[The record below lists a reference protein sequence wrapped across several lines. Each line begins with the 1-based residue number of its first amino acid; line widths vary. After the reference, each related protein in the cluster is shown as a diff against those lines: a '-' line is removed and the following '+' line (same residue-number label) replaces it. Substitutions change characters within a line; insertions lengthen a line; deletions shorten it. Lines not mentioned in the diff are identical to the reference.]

1 MAKKMK
7 QMPPKEMPNKP
18 IPHNDVDHKTVIL
31 DKQKVKERNEATQDY
46 TKQLNATGGRGFGRM
61 YVGNNANDSKGV
73 VKRVWGYLGRY
84 KIGLVVVALALFIT
98 SLLSIFVPALFALT
112 IDELIAFNF
121 TQART
126 YALYIILIAAAFA
139 LISFISRIV
148 MVDLSQKTVAKIRQ
162 DAFDKLQNLPVQ
174 YYDQNQPGDISSRIT
189 NDIELISNSLNQVV
203 TQLITS
209 FITLIGSAIMMFV
222 VNWLLAIIVLLFVP
236 IMMYITMQVGK
247 RTRKGFINQQK
258 HIGGLNSIVEE
269 SISGLRILKL
279 YGQEPKTIEEFKYK
293 NKQVREAGF
302 KANVAAGVIMPIIG
316 FLNNLIYVILVLVG
330 AVLYVFTNFALTIGD
345 IAGITT
351 YARNFIR
358 PIQNLAQ
365 LFNTLQQ
372 GLAGAERVFSLIDEE
387 TEYETDGTE
396 TVPNLKG
403 NVEFNKVTFGYE
415 VEKTVLKNISFKAEE
430 GKTIAIV
437 GPTGSGKTTIINLLN
452 RFYDIQDGDI
462 LIDGRSIYDYKKDPL
477 RKKIGVVL
485 QDTNLFA
492 GTVYE
497 NILYG
502 NLDAS
507 KEEVEKAA
515 TLANAHDFIVRLPK
529 GYDSEVQEKGQN
541 FSQGERQLISIA
553 RTILSNPDILIL
565 DEATSNVDTRTEYRI
580 QKSMNTLMKGRTSF
594 VIAHRLQTI
603 RNAHKILVIKDGEL
617 IENGS
622 HKELLSDKGFYYD
635 LYKAQF
641 KNID

>member
-1 MAKKMK
+1 MAKKNN
-7 QMPPKEMPNKP
+7 MPPMNQEKKV
-18 IPHNDVDHKTVIL
+18 IPHNDIDHKTIIL
-31 DKQKVKERNEATQDY
+31 DKQKVKERNEATTDY
-46 TKQLNATGGRGFGRM
+46 TKQLNATGGRGFGNM
-61 YVGNNANDSKGV
+61 YVGNQASNRKEI
-73 VKRVWGYLGRY
+73 VKRIWGYLGRY
-84 KIGLVVVALALFIT
+84 KVGLVIVAIALFLT
-98 SLLSIFVPALFALT
+98 SLLSIMVPFLFGLT
-112 IDELIAFNF
+112 VDELANFNYE
-121 TQART
+121 TART
-126 YALYIILIAAAFA
+126 YAIYIFLIAFLYA
-139 LISFISRIV
+139 LISYVSKYV

-162 DAFDKLQNLPVQ
+162 DAFDKLQDLPVK

-189 NDIELISNSLNQVV
+189 NDLELISNSLNQVI

-209 FITLIGSAIMMFV
+209 VITLLGSAVMMFV
-222 VNWLLAIIVLLFVP
+222 VNWVLAIIVLLFVP
-236 IMMYITMQVGK
+236 IM
-247 RTRKGFINQQK
+247 GFITAKIGGKTRSGFIAQQK
-258 HIGGLNSIVEE
+258 HLGGLNSIVEE
-269 SISGLRILKL
+269 SISGLRVLKL
-279 YGQEPKTIEEFKYK
+279 YSQEKQVVDEFKRK
-293 NKQVREAGF
+293 NKQVRESGF

-316 FLNNLIYVILVLVG
+316 FLNNLIYVVLIIVG
-330 AVLYVFTNFALTIGD
+330 ASLMLFTRLAVSIGD
-345 IAGITT
+345 IASITT

-365 LFNTLQQ
+365 LFNTLQR
-372 GLAGAERVFSLIDEE
+372 GLAGAERVFSLIDET
-387 TEYETDGTE
+387 TEYEEDGSK
-396 TVPNLKG
+396 TVEALKG
-403 NVEFNKVTFGYE
+403 DVVFKDVTFGYNPE
-415 VEKTVLKNISFKAEE
+415 EPVLKNITFTAEE

-452 RFYDIQDGDI
+452 RFYDIDKGDI
-462 LIDGRSIYDYKKDPL
+462 LIDNESIYKYQKDPL

-502 NLDAS
+502 NLNAT
-507 KEEVEKAA
+507 KEEVEQAA

-529 GYDSEVQEKGQN
+529 GYQSPVQEKGQN

-603 RNAHKILVIKDGEL
+603 RNAHRILVIKDGEL

-622 HKELLSDKGFYYD
+622 HKELLSKKGFYYD